1 MGGEYTGV
9 VTLLLIIYI
18 TEVIWCGAVGG
29 EYLGVVTLLL
39 IVYITVVI

>member
-1 MGGEYTGV
+1 MGGEYPGV

-18 TEVIWCGAVGG
+18 TVVIWCGAVGG

-39 IVYITVVI
+39 IF